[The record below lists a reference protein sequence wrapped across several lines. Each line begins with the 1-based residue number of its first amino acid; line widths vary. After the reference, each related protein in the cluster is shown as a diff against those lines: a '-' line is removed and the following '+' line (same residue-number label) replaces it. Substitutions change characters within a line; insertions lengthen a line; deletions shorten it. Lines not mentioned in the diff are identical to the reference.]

1 MPLNTGA
8 QHRNNPVEGTG
19 RKCYNRANEPGVNR
33 QKKRRRKELHMKK
46 FIGLLLAVMMILML
60 AASAMAESQGTTMY
74 VYTKNGKALLVR
86 SSMSTTEKNVIGSLS
101 YGDKVITYGS
111 PSPGWTVIDWGN
123 QAGYI
128 MTRYLSKT
136 KPDPLTPSSSS
147 SDSKSKTKS
156 DSFDTSAATTVEQI
170 NTLLASATT
179 VEPYTITVRPARAS
193 GWVYLRWLP
202 SKNSREAA
210 TFAANQQLLVIA
222 ELKDWYQAEDPDTGI
237 VGFIYKSYVQ

>member
-1 MPLNTGA
+1 
-8 QHRNNPVEGTG
+8 
-19 RKCYNRANEPGVNR
+19 
-33 QKKRRRKELHMKK
+33 MKK
-46 FIGLLLAVMMILML
+46 FIGLLLAVMMILVL

-111 PSPGWTVIDWGN
+111 PSPGWTLIDWGN

-156 DSFDTSAATTVEQI
+156 DSFDPSAATTVEQI
-170 NTLLASATT
+170 NTLLASAKA
-179 VEPYTITVRPARAS
+179 VEPYTVTVRPLRAS

-202 SKNSREAA
+202 TRHSTQVA
-210 TFAANQQLLVIA
+210 TYGANQQLTVIA
-222 ELKDWYQAEDPDTGI
+222 ELKDWFQVEDPGTGR
-237 VGFIYKSYVQ
+237 VGFVYKSYIQ